1 MTDPDRK
8 TPDTPVIDETDN
20 NWENAIIEAD
30 ADVSKVESP
39 TEETKESMPDE
50 TAFMRPKRGAAIRRA
65 TLNLTWPTDTVEN
78 AMEDSPAVSETSDED
93 EVVTPAATTETES
106 DSELESEPVAD
117 TETDKEAETELQSES
132 VVDTDTDAD
141 ADKFTS
147 IDPAED
153 ISEATPEADEETP
166 DEPSDEDSDELLDES
181 SDQLPDE
188 RIEDVDDTTSEEK
201 VEEEDGVAEP
211 DVSSPLE
218 SEENIYEMISRI
230 RHESTQIAPGVRS
243 VRLNVEPM
251 ALPSETP
258 EDEGPGSEEAPEEL
272 FVESVIQRAAA
283 AVANAEPAGTD
294 DESDDAEH
302 MVEADEPE
310 VKAAEENQEPPAPA
324 APVRPVL
331 RYKTFAEARD
341 FAKHTLPLPREM
353 QTDGQQVN
361 YQWLMAQLKVAD
373 TPERLHELA
382 YRLNYKDLAVLFPT
396 LATLSKR
403 GPTEQIQTLIR
414 TRASSYLYYHGWITL
429 QFAYPRNAVAKA
441 LSDLCIQ
448 LEDRLYAFGNLI
460 PARLGRRENRPDLGS
475 NRMVWGD
482 IPLISEI
489 ALPNSRHF
497 LTDVAKAARESSYS
511 LERFFNMY
519 AIYDDLPLGQA
530 ILSRI
535 AELQAGQTLDSPSLS
550 KTFFE
555 RYRR

>member
-1 MTDPDRK
+1 MTDSDRK
-8 TPDTPVIDETDN
+8 TPDTPVIEENNETREDALAGTDPDALVN
-20 NWENAIIEAD
+20 ENSPDQEAY
-30 ADVSKVESP
+30 
-39 TEETKESMPDE
+39 
-50 TAFMRPKRGAAIRRA
+50 MRPKRGAAMRRA
-65 TLNLTWPTDTVEN
+65 TLNLKWLTDAAETTVE
-78 AMEDSPAVSETSDED
+78 DPLPAVSETIDDADTPATTIESESELQTQTESESELQTQTESQTESETVAQEETDPKNAGEATEDIRDAPLEGVEETSFELSDEHSTGLP
-93 EVVTPAATTETES
+93 E
-106 DSELESEPVAD
+106 EL
-117 TETDKEAETELQSES
+117 TDG
-132 VVDTDTDAD
+132 VDYTA
-141 ADKFTS
+141 
-147 IDPAED
+147 
-153 ISEATPEADEETP
+153 
-166 DEPSDEDSDELLDES
+166 
-181 SDQLPDE
+181 
-188 RIEDVDDTTSEEK
+188 SEEK
-201 VEEEDGVAEP
+201 EDES

-243 VRLNVEPM
+243 VRLSVEPK
-251 ALPSETP
+251 APPSDAT
-258 EDEGPGSEEAPEEL
+258 EDSHSGSNDIPEER

-283 AVANAEPAGTD
+283 AVANVEPEGSEDGKVEDESPSEAAEP
-294 DESDDAEH
+294 
-302 MVEADEPE
+302 EAKDQ
-310 VKAAEENQEPPAPA
+310 QETATTVV
-324 APVRPVL
+324 PVRPVL
-331 RYKTFAEARD
+331 RYKTFAEAKD

-414 TRASSYLYYHGWITL
+414 TRASSYLYYHGWVTL

-460 PARLGRRENRPDLGS
+460 PARLGRRENRPDLGP